1 MTDGNVLVSVIV
13 TVYNGE
19 DYLDK
24 CIGSILSQTY
34 TDLEIL
40 FVDDGSIDS
49 SPQILDDYAIRDK
62 RIQVVHQSNGG
73 RAEARNTGIKMSTGR
88 YVIFID
94 MDDWIEPDMISIMLD
109 HLLGYEA
116 QMVICGYFRDC
127 KKKVVRYIVDD
138 KEICTGKEAL
148 ARVLDGTIE
157 SFTWNKLCD
166 RSLFEK
172 FPFPEGRNYED
183 IAVMYRVVESAS
195 KVVLLPDILYHYVYR
210 KNSIVAARKLKDLF
224 MRIDIEIERYQYIM
238 ECGYLE
244 YSEAALLTLLNSYRP
259 LMVASVFATHNE
271 RKKYYFQRKKYDAF
285 LKEQFNKYV
294 RKRNVHTRVQ
304 YYLAI
309 KGMFLTDILA
319 LSCEW
324 LNRIFK
330 KVGLWKQGL

>member
-1 MTDGNVLVSVIV
+1 MADGNVLVSVIV

-24 CIGSILSQTY
+24 CIESILSQTY

-49 SPQILDDYAIRDK
+49 SPQILDDYSIRDK
-62 RIQVVHQSNGG
+62 RIRVVHQSNGG
-73 RAEARNTGIKMSTGR
+73 RARARNTGIKASTGR

-109 HLLGYEA
+109 DLLKYEA
-116 QMVICGYFRDC
+116 QMVICGYSRDY
-127 KKKVVRYIVDD
+127 KKNVARHIVDD

-148 ARVLDGTIE
+148 ARVLEGTID

-224 MRIDIEIERYQYIM
+224 MRVEIEIERYQYVM
-238 ECGYLE
+238 KCGYPE
-244 YSEAALLTLLNSYRP
+244 YGEAALLLLLNSYRP
-259 LMVASVFATHNE
+259 LMVASVFSSFKE
-271 RKKYYFQRKKYDAF
+271 RKSHRMQRKEYDNF
-285 LKEQFNKYV
+285 LKRHFKKYV
-294 RKRNVHTRVQ
+294 GKQERHIRIQ
-304 YYLAI
+304 YYLAVR
-309 KGMFLTDILA
+309 GMFMTDVLA
-319 LSCEW
+319 LACEW
-324 LNRIFK
+324 MDRIKRKRQFK
-330 KVGLWKQGL
+330 MW